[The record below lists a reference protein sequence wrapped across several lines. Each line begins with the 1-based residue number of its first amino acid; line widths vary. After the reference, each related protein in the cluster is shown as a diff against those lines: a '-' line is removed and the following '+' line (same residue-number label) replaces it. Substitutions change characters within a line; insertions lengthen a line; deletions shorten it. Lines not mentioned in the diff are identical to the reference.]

1 VYGYIIIAI
10 VKYYQIGNMSKWKIA
25 EMENKEQE
33 PVNPISDQFVELM
46 QRVIRLRYTLILPEH
61 VNQFK
66 QKFIESLQKGK
77 MGSPEDHRV
86 IMRIFV
92 FLASRE
98 KPPTMGE
105 ISSELNTPL
114 STATRI
120 IDWLVHG
127 QIVERISDPDDRRV
141 VRICM
146 SETGREFY
154 LSFLD
159 HHKKRIE
166 RIMCHFSADEQ
177 VQFLKLSSK
186 LLDLLAAGETD
197 CR

>member
-1 VYGYIIIAI
+1 MEIC
-10 VKYYQIGNMSKWKIA
+10 QNGNLP
-25 EMENKEQE
+25 MENNSQDLT
-33 PVNPISDQFVELM
+33 NPSSDQFIELL
-46 QRVIRLRYTLILPEH
+46 QRVIRLRHQLILPEH
-61 VNQFK
+61 ISQYK
-66 QKFIESLQKGK
+66 QQFIESMQKGK

-105 ISSELNTPL
+105 ISTELNTPL

-120 IDWLVHG
+120 IDWLVHS
-127 QIVERISDPDDRRV
+127 QIVERVSDPDDRRM

-154 LSFLD
+154 QSFLD
-159 HHKKRIE
+159 YNKKRIE
-166 RIMCHFSADEQ
+166 KIMCHFSTDEQ
-177 VQFLKLSSK
+177 IQFLKLSSK
-186 LLDLLAAGETD
+186 LLDLLMSHEVN
-197 CR
+197 CE